1 MKLTKELASK
11 VLTGLM
17 TGDYEAN
24 ADQPAEGDEALQG
37 WVDVISET
45 VNEGGEN
52 GAGLVTA
59 TAQFVHNQSDH
70 VTADEFQDYLREH
83 YRTADFTIGAAL
95 QEYASADEVGD
106 LGKLYT
112 ELDKAGGV
120 DYFDWLEFADSGSSY
135 MKGIQLIVVPTTGIG
150 VHSVY
155 VFEEV

>member
-1 MKLTKELASK
+1 MQLTRELASK

-24 ADQPAEGDEALQG
+24 ADQPAEGDDLLQE
-37 WVDVISET
+37 WVNTISET

-59 TAQFVHNQSDH
+59 TAQFAHDQSAH
-70 VTADEFQDYLREH
+70 VTADEFQDYIREH
-83 YRTADFTIGAAL
+83 YRTADFTIGSAL
-95 QEYASADEVGD
+95 EGYASSDEVGD

-120 DYFDWLEFADSGSSY
+120 ELFNWLEFADSGSSY
-135 MKGIQLIVVPTTGIG
+135 MTGIQLIVVPVTGIG

-155 VFEEV
+155 VFEEN